1 MKILKL
7 TVYKKAFEPMN
18 SGEKLREYRK
28 PSSWIMSRLVDRQGK
43 PKNYD
48 LIKFYNGGHFKET
61 LPNFTAIYKGFYIA
75 ERAHTEKYSNGLI
88 IKVEPGD
95 VVIKFTHF
103 KNKEQSFNLILGLY
117 ETINRNN

>member
-61 LPNFTAIYKGFYIA
+61 FRNFTAIYKGFYIA

-88 IKVEPGD
+88 VKVEPGD

-103 KNKEQSFNLILGLY
+103 KNKEQSLNLMFKLY
-117 ETINRNN
+117 EKIT